1 MSTVR
6 LAYRDHD
13 RTPVIYCIKAMAE
26 RHYGVNVEVIHI
38 HERQAFEDALLSNRC
53 DTIIEH
59 IEYLYAEAAGG
70 RKVTFFCAPQI
81 PRGLQLV
88 VPQTFTDVN
97 ELRGKRMAVR
107 DLGRP
112 FAITL
117 WLRKMG
123 LEPDVETVIVTDK
136 EISRWQ
142 HWRKVATGECAACF
156 VAPIYLPPA
165 LAAGLKVFAVEE
177 ADIVS
182 NFAQACLS
190 SFAGENPVLM
200 KNYMKA
206 VIHALALLIYRR
218 EEALEIVGADLLLC
232 EDCFGRLGVGADDDG
247 LGDFFQT
254 PAGGDPVDLARGVF
268 AVAAGAN
275 QGRVGSADDAVE
287 DRIVGAVEEVFHHA
301 RHHGEIFRRRE
312 DVCVGLKHFVGPG
325 LRGVNQVDLYFRF

>member
-1 MSTVR
+1 MPTIR

-26 RHYGVNVEVIHI
+26 RHYGVNVEVVHI
-38 HERQAFEDALLSNRC
+38 HERQAFEDALLTGRC

-59 IEYLYAEAAGG
+59 IEYLYLEAARG

-81 PRGLQLV
+81 HRGLQLV
-88 VPQTFTDVN
+88 VPRDFSSVD

-112 FAITL
+112 FAVTL

-123 LEPDVETVIVTDK
+123 LERDVETIIVADK
-136 EISRWQ
+136 EIGRWQ
-142 HWRKVATGECAACF
+142 QWRKVVSGECAACF

-165 LAAGLKVFAVEE
+165 LAAGLKTFPVEE
-177 ADIVS
+177 AEIVS

-190 SFAGENPVLM
+190 TFAAENSALM

-218 EEALEIVGADLLLC
+218 DEAVEI
-232 EDCFGRLGVGADDDG
+232 
-247 LGDFFQT
+247 
-254 PAGGDPVDLARGVF
+254 
-268 AVAAGAN
+268 AAGEPM
-275 QGRVGSADDAVE
+275 RLM
-287 DRIVGAVEEVFHHA
+287 EVSDCA
-301 RHHGEIFRRRE
+301 ELRR
-312 DVCVGLKHFVGPG
+312 
-325 LRGVNQVDLYFRF
+325 QVDSIAEMLHVKPYPTAEAIVNTNAIAAHEYSARIENPVALWDLHWVKTLDDEGFIDELVASLSPR